1 VIRISSLPNDD
12 DLPLFP
18 DPNALND
25 EPLMTIQQA
34 ATFIG
39 RLTGKKPNVS
49 TIWRWCLKGVRGVIL
64 QSICVGG
71 QRFVSRSALAR
82 FIEQST
88 ARGSADTKA
97 SAPPPTVQSPT
108 RQSDR
113 RREEIEAARRR
124 LDDLTGSSRPRP
136 DSARRST

>member
-1 VIRISSLPNDD
+1 
-12 DLPLFP
+12 
-18 DPNALND
+18 
-25 EPLMTIQQA
+25 MTIPQA

-64 QSICVGG
+64 ESIRVGG
-71 QRFVSRSALAR
+71 QRFVSRAALAR

-88 ARGSADTKA
+88 ARGSNDQRPPAH
-97 SAPPPTVQSPT
+97 PPTVVPSSSQRSG
-108 RQSDR
+108 R

-124 LDDLTGSSRPRP
+124 LDELTGSRRGRPG
-136 DSARRST
+136 SAQRSN